1 MIEVH
6 QEEAP
11 DYTVLT
17 GSEDLRL
24 EGMEARMKDITRQMK
39 QLQSAMDR
47 VKGEP
52 HPQQYSSNLSYPLR
66 SASLPHIHHG
76 GVTGLR
82 ASPLMDN
89 LMSWKSTDGGYCQL
103 LDNSEPRPPT
113 TQPIQQG
120 ELSSTTQD
128 YRSLQPPA
136 QVAAQL
142 LDLGES
148 THHSATLTGLM
159 SEFPQLPAVQSVHH
173 TPLAQR
179 TYSSSLPIQH
189 AGQHVQP
196 GHQPAQQAPPI
207 AFLPNQ
213 PLAPL
218 THTPAL
224 YTSQL
229 AQPAYPL
236 YQGMPQPFPTTA
248 QHYQPPTDL
257 GAAYSLPQTGYPPV
271 AQPQLYQSGLQ
282 TAAPLTAPGYISP
295 YNNPAT
301 LTMTE
306 MAIVASY
313 GIPKP
318 KLPLFSS
325 GRESD
330 FIMLKRGLDS
340 LLGPHRHLTEDYKY
354 QVLLDHLKLPSAY
367 QMAKRYIHDSTPYTP
382 VQWTLCSNDMGSQ
395 DSWSREN

>member
-24 EGMEARMKDITRQMK
+24 EGMEARMKDITRQLK
-39 QLQSAMDR
+39 QLQSAMDS

-248 QHYQPPTDL
+248 QQQSYPQYVQHQTTPQPGPPLGFQPASLNQQGTRTNSRSIHPYQPPTDL

-306 MAIVASY
+306 MAIAASY

-325 GRESD
+325 GWESD
-330 FIMLKRGLDS
+330 FIMLERGLDS
-340 LLGPHRHLTEDYKY
+340 LLGPHRRLT
-354 QVLLDHLKLPSAY
+354 
-367 QMAKRYIHDSTPYTP
+367 
-382 VQWTLCSNDMGSQ
+382 
-395 DSWSREN
+395 